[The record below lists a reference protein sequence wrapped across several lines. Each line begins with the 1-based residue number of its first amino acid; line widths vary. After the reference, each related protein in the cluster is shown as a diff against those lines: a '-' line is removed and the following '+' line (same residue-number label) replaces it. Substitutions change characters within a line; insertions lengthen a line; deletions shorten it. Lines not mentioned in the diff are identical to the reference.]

1 MSPRLEFEGKDVE
14 KASQKACEELKIPK
28 EKLKYD
34 VISYGATGIFG
45 LVGIKKAKISV
56 ILPNS
61 TPDDNAEK
69 KEIELNDEPKKYVS
83 EVVEGSTEQKPLEG
97 KTIASIS
104 VSDESVALGRDVL
117 QRIIDLITL
126 DAEISVKKTKNRILF
141 YITGGNVAIL
151 IGKRGQTLEAM
162 QYLVEKIVN
171 KHSEQRIRIQID
183 IEGYLAKRQNN
194 LKGLAMRLAEK
205 AKLSG
210 KLITI
215 GQMNAHDRRIVHLA
229 LRDDSG
235 VRTQSVGDGFL
246 KKLLIFPKKKYP
258 PKKNYKSS
266 PQNGTEGHGSDFSQ

>member
-45 LVGIKKAKISV
+45 LVGIKKAKIRV
-56 ILPNS
+56 TLPDL
-61 TPDDNAEK
+61 TPEDNTEERDFEHNNKSK
-69 KEIELNDEPKKYVS
+69 KHVT
-83 EVVEGSTEQKPLEG
+83 EVERSTEQARLDDKA
-97 KTIASIS
+97 IASIP
-104 VSDESVALGRDVL
+104 DESVNLGKNVL
-117 QRIIDLITL
+117 QQIIDLITIE
-126 DAEISVKKTKNRILF
+126 AEISFEKKSDQILF
-141 YITGGNVAIL
+141 YIKGGNAAIL
-151 IGKRGQTLEAM
+151 IGKQGQTLEAM

-183 IEGYLAKRQNN
+183 IEGYLEKRQNN
-194 LKGLAMRLAEK
+194 LKRLAGRLAEK
-205 AKLSG
+205 AKRSG
-210 KLITI
+210 KPITI

-235 VRTQSVGDGFL
+235 IRTQSVGDGFL

-258 PKKNYKSS
+258 RKRK
-266 PQNGTEGHGSDFSQ
+266 T